1 MSSPR
6 RRWSAETGYRQIE
19 EVRPWTTSI
28 DLTSRLMLFYPSLF
42 TYNTWAVVPQGG
54 GRPTDITL
62 SSVVHVAVLI
72 SCNIA
77 GVPFDPSDP
86 G

>member
-1 MSSPR
+1 M
-6 RRWSAETGYRQIE
+6 YRQIE
-19 EVRPWTTSI
+19 EVRPWMTSF
-28 DLTSRLMLFYPSLF
+28 DLTFRLILFYTSLF
-42 TYNTWAVVPQGG
+42 MYNTWAVERRREWADPA
-54 GRPTDITL
+54 DITL

-77 GVPFDPSDP
+77 GAPFDPGDP